1 MDAFEFVK
9 KSDFSQFWQHVESI
23 YQIQEGYWS

>member
-9 KSDFSQFWQHVESI
+9 KSDSAQLWHIESKN
-23 YQIQEGYWS
+23 QNQSGYWS